1 MSTSKTSGGKSA
13 VAITKGGRQQ
23 AKKVVQEGL
32 NLLGGVENFFKKGD
46 TVLLKPNMGYPEAPG
61 MPAWTCTTDVM
72 VLTALTELCR
82 EAGAKRVIVGD
93 AAAHFIKA
101 SYMFQSTGIEAA
113 IKQAGGE
120 ISYFEDEPHETREI
134 PDGIL
139 LKKQAVPKIVLDA
152 DVLINVPKVKP
163 TRIGKWTLGFK
174 NMFGII
180 PHEERFPWHRIPE
193 NYYLLTDLFKLVK
206 PTLTVMDGL
215 VIQEGA
221 GPRFGDPVDL
231 GVIVMGTDPV
241 ATEAVT
247 VRVIGHEIYEQ
258 MILPI
263 AEKYGIG
270 TCDLE
275 KIEVRGKS
283 IESVQK
289 YTKVSAGDWWLHPS
303 KDVIE
308 FMGGAC
314 WGCGFWVQA
323 TPYPEEMEP
332 GKKYALVVGNTP
344 RIPEKFQ
351 VDEVIVMGTCAIQS
365 KAKIS
370 KACPEGV
377 TLTIIKGCPPFE
389 ARLPGY
395 LKLHN
400 IEELPYSKKAPWIKE
415 D

>member
-1 MSTSKTSGGKSA
+1 MGERAGQQFPLNSTQFPPDEMSLSGHS
-13 VAITKGGRQQ
+13 I
-23 AKKVVQEGL
+23 
-32 NLLGGVENFFKKGD
+32 
-46 TVLLKPNMGYPEAPG
+46 PH
-61 MPAWTCTTDVM
+61 
-72 VLTALTELCR
+72 R
-82 EAGAKRVIVGD
+82 EAFVHHYLQLFDMGI
-93 AAAHFIKA
+93 FIRQNKI
-101 SYMFQSTGIEAA
+101 TLE
-113 IKQAGGE
+113 GGMSR
-120 ISYFEDEPHETREI
+120 IDRP
-134 PDGIL
+134 
-139 LKKQAVPKIVLDA
+139 VPKIVFDA

-231 GVIVMGTDPV
+231 RVIVMGTDPV

-247 VRVIGHEIYEQ
+247 VKVIGHEIYEQ

-308 FMGGAC
+308 YMGGAC
-314 WGCGFWVQA
+314 WGCGFWVQT

-377 TLTIIKGCPPFE
+377 TPTIIKGCPPFE

-395 LKLHN
+395 LKFHN
-400 IEELPYSKKAPWIKE
+400 MEELPYLRKAPWVKG

>member
-1 MSTSKTSGGKSA
+1 MARTKTKAEKSI
-13 VAITKGGRQQ
+13 VAITKGGRGQ
-23 AKKVVQEGL
+23 ARKVVQEGL
-32 NLLGGVENFFKKGD
+32 DLLGGIGSFVKKGD

-61 MPAWTCTTDVM
+61 KPAWTCTTDVA

-82 EAGAKRVIVGD
+82 EAGADRVVVGD

-101 SYMFQSTGIEAA
+101 SYMFQSTGIEEA
-113 IKQAGGE
+113 IKQVGGE
-120 ISYFEDEPHETREI
+120 LSYFEDEPHVTKKI
-134 PDGIL
+134 PGGIL

-152 DVLINVPKVKP
+152 DVIINVPKVKP

-174 NMFGII
+174 NMFGIV

-193 NYYLLTDLFKLVK
+193 NYYLLTDLFKLVR

-247 VRVIGHEIYEQ
+247 VLVLGHEIYEQ

-270 TCDLE
+270 TSDLE

-283 IESVQK
+283 IESVRR

-303 KDVIE
+303 QDVVE
-308 FMGGAC
+308 YMGGAC

-323 TPYPEEMEP
+323 TPYPAEMEP
-332 GKKYALVVGNTP
+332 NKKYALVVGNTP
-344 RIPEKFQ
+344 RIPKKFEE
-351 VDEVIVMGTCAIQS
+351 DEVIVMGTCAIQS
-365 KAKIS
+365 KAKILR
-370 KACPEGV
+370 ACPEGV
-377 TLTIIKGCPPFE
+377 TPKFIKGCPPFE

-395 LKLHN
+395 LKLHD
-400 IEELPYSKKAPWIKE
+400 IEDLPYSEKAPWAKKR
-415 D
+415 